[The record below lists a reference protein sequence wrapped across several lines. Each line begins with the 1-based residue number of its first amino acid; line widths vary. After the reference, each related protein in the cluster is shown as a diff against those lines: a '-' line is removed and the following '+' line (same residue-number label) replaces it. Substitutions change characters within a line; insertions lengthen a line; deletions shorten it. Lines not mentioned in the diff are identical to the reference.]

1 MAVSTEVVT
10 GPLQQM
16 AATTPTDYWNDS
28 SSVEELSYA
37 VARGAT
43 GATSNPTIVGEGLRK
58 ELPLWRDR
66 IPEIVAEHPTWTED
80 DVTWK
85 LIEEI
90 SVRGSELLLPV
101 FEREGRRKG
110 RLSIQTNPKYYR
122 DALRITEQALHFAG
136 LAPNMQVKVPAT
148 KAGIRA
154 AEDLTAA
161 GVNIN
166 ATVSF
171 TVPQAIAVAEAVER
185 GLARRE
191 ADGEDV
197 SLMPPVVTMMVGR
210 LDDWIQVL
218 ARRDGI
224 LVDPGYPHWAGIAC
238 FKHAYGIFQ
247 ERGYRA
253 RLLAAAYRHHLH
265 WTEFVGGDVVL
276 TMPHAWQRLFNESG
290 VEPLPRMDE
299 PVAEEIVAELYARF
313 PDFRRAYDADGM
325 TAEEFDS
332 YGATVRTLRTFIASY
347 HELVATIRN
356 FMLPDPDAPS
366 RA

>member
-1 MAVSTEVVT
+1 VAVSTEVVT
-10 GPLQQM
+10 SPLQQM
-16 AATTPTDYWNDS
+16 AATTATDYWNDS
-28 SSVEELSYA
+28 SSVEELTYA

-43 GATSNPTIVGEGLRK
+43 GATSNPTIVGEVLRK
-58 ELPLWRDR
+58 ELHLWRDR
-66 IPEIVAEHPTWTED
+66 IPELVSGNPTWTED
-80 DVTWK
+80 EVTWK

-90 SVRGSELLLPV
+90 SVRGAETLLPV
-101 FEREGRRKG
+101 FERGGRRKG

-122 DALRITEQALHFAG
+122 DAARITDQALHFAT

-148 KAGIRA
+148 RAGIQA

-171 TVPQAIAVAEAVER
+171 TVPQALAVAAAVER

-191 ADGEDV
+191 ADGGDT
-197 SLMPPVVTMMVGR
+197 SLMTPVVTMMVGR
-210 LDDWIQVL
+210 LDDWIEVL
-218 ARRDGI
+218 VKRDGI

-238 FKHAYGIFQ
+238 FKQAYAIFQ

-265 WTEFVGGDVVL
+265 WTELVGGDVVL

-290 VEPLPRMDE
+290 FEIVPRMDE
-299 PVAEEIVAELYARF
+299 PVPEPIVATLYERF

-325 TAEEFDS
+325 AVEEFDS

-347 HELVATIRN
+347 QELAASVRDS
-356 FMLPDPDAPS
+356 MLPDPDVA
-366 RA
+366 